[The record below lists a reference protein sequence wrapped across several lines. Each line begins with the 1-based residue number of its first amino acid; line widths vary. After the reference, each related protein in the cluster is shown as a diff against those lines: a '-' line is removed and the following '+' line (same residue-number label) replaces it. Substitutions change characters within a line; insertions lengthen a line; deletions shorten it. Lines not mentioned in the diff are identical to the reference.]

1 MTFDQVKWV
10 WMNGE
15 IVQWSKANIHVSTHA
30 LHYGTGIF
38 EGVRCYDTPR
48 GPAVFRLDEHLDRL
62 FASAE
67 LHGVKM
73 PYLHNELGAAVCQ
86 IIEANQFR
94 SCYIRPIVFFGS
106 GALSL
111 DPRRCP
117 VEVAILAW
125 PWAPLLGQDSVERG
139 VRVTVSPWRKFQ
151 SRMMPTTAKATGQYI
166 NSVLAVRD
174 ATERGYDEALLLNA
188 EGGVAEG
195 SGENLFVV
203 RDGKVRTNDARHSV
217 LMGITRDS
225 VTVIARDLG
234 YTVEEGEL
242 TLAELASADEA
253 FFTGT
258 AAEVTPIRE
267 VDGIVIGRG
276 EPGEVTRN
284 VQQAFFD
291 AVSGQSLGYR
301 KWLHFVDECWLSGAY
316 SALPC
321 I

>member
-15 IVQWSKANIHVSTHA
+15 IVPWSKANIHVSTHT

-38 EGVRCYDTPR
+38 EGVRCYDTAR

-73 PYLHNELGAAVCQ
+73 PYLRNELGAAVCQ
-86 IIEANQFR
+86 VIDANRFM

-125 PWAPLLGQDSVERG
+125 PWAPLLGEDGLEQG
-139 VRVTVSPWRKFQ
+139 VRVTVSPWRKFHPQ
-151 SRMMPTTAKATGQYI
+151 MMPTTAKATGQYI

-174 ATERGYDEALLLNA
+174 ATDRGYDEALLLNA

-195 SGENLFVV
+195 AGENLFIV
-203 RDGKVRTNDARHSV
+203 RDGKIRTNDARHSV

-225 VTVIARDLG
+225 VMVMARDLG
-234 YTVEEGEL
+234 YEVEEDALRLDEL
-242 TLAELASADEA
+242 GHADEA

-267 VDGIVIGRG
+267 VDGMPIGRG
-276 EPGEVTRN
+276 QPGEVTRS
-284 VQQAFFD
+284 VQRAFFS
-291 AVSGQSLGYR
+291 AVKGESPRYG
-301 KWLHFVDECWLSGAY
+301 KWLHFVDECWLTGAY